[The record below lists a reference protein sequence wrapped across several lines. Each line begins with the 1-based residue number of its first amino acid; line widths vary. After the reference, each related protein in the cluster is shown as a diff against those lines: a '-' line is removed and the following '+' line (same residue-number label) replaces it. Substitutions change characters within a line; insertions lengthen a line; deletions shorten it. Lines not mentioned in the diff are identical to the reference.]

1 MNRLFRVTVAVTCAL
16 SSGAAS
22 FAGAPAMRGDAPSDE
37 VIVWNDVLLDLFRL
51 DYGTGCP
58 CPLARA
64 GAMVQA
70 AVYEAVNS
78 IDRDYEPYIAYV
90 DADPAASKEA
100 AVMAA
105 AYRTMMALFPNSVDD
120 LTETYQARKALL
132 PPGRARNKGIIA
144 GNAAAMQILDERR
157 NDGSEIVE
165 TYTFGTA
172 PGDYCPVP
180 PFFSTECNPQWASQV
195 RPFCMTRNDQFRTQG
210 PLGCKDM
217 DELMHSPA
225 YAAQVNEVKS
235 LGRRFGSPRT
245 QEQTEIAFFWA
256 NDRNGTY
263 KPPGHLFAITQ
274 EVSEDQGLSLEE
286 NARLFALVGLAMG
299 DAGIAAWDTKYS
311 TAIDLW
317 RPVTAIR
324 RASSDGNPLTVQEK
338 SWLPLNP
345 FSPPFPAYASGHAT
359 FGAAHAAV
367 MAEFFGTDNIT
378 FTVDSEDPYYNALP
392 NHPERTF
399 TSFSQ
404 AAVENGLSR
413 VYLGVHFRM
422 DATDGNAMGFAL
434 GHYVGRNFLNRRC
447 IADFNRD
454 GLRSPGDFA
463 DFYAAYSTGNMSADV
478 NNDSTV
484 DGDDLADF
492 MNAYLGGC

>member
-1 MNRLFRVTVAVTCAL
+1 MRPIRHTLIAIACAM
-16 SSGAAS
+16 SAS
-22 FAGAPAMRGDAPSDE
+22 AGALGGSPAMRGDSVDE
-37 VIVWNDVLLDLFRL
+37 VIVWNDVLLDLFRQ
-51 DYGTGCP
+51 DFGTGCP

-78 IDRDYEPYIAYV
+78 IDREYEPYIAYV
-90 DADPAASKEA
+90 DADPTASKEA

-105 AYRTMMALFPNSVDD
+105 AYRTMMGLFPNSADD

-132 PPGRARNKGIIA
+132 PAGRARNKGIIA

-157 NDGSEIVE
+157 NDGSEQTE
-165 TYTFGTA
+165 AYSFGTHA
-172 PGDYCPVP
+172 GDYVPVP
-180 PFFSTECNPQWASQV
+180 PFYSTECNPQWASRV
-195 RPFCMTRNDQFRTQG
+195 RPFCMTRNDQFRSQG
-210 PLGCKDM
+210 PLGCKNM

-225 YAAQVNEVKS
+225 YAAQVNEVKT
-235 LGRRFGSPRT
+235 LGRRFGSTRT
-245 QEQTEIAFFWA
+245 EEQTQIAFFWA

-274 EVSEDQGLSLEE
+274 TVSADQHLTLEE

-299 DAGIAAWDTKYS
+299 DAGITAWDMKYS

-324 RASSDGNPLTVQEK
+324 RASMDGNPLTTQEK

-378 FTVDSEDPYYNALP
+378 FTIDSEDPYYNALP
-392 NHPERTF
+392 SHPERTF

-422 DATDGNAMGFAL
+422 DATDGNAAGFAL

-447 IADFNRD
+447 IADFNAD
-454 GLRSPGDFA
+454 GLRSPEDFN

-478 NNDSTV
+478 NHDSTV
-484 DGDDLADF
+484 DSDDMADF